1 MGTAAAERLAALE
14 ARRAAAHADGADDA
28 GGADVSRPLRVLT
41 LIDRPITS
49 GGGERMASVIAE
61 RLDPARS
68 ERWLCS
74 SRSSPAPTFEAQLR
88 TSGVRVLTL
97 QRTSPAALWAWAPL
111 VRLLRDERIDVLHA
125 HKFGSNVWGT
135 VVGRLA
141 RVPVVVAHEHS
152 WSYEGQP
159 VRRFLDREIVGRGA
173 DAFVAVSREDERR
186 MVAVEGVD
194 PKVIRFIP
202 NGIPEQHRRG
212 NDVRAELG
220 IAPDAPVIGAVGQL
234 REEKALDVLIDAA
247 GRLAPRVDGL
257 TVLLPGAGPEEAA
270 LREAAAGLDGTVRF
284 LGLRDDIPDVLAAM
298 DVAVCCSHRE
308 GSPLSVMEYMA
319 AGLPVVATRVGGVP
333 DIVIDGEHGV
343 LVAPGDAG
351 AMAVALGE
359 LLGDPARREAMG
371 ARARERQRE
380 EFDLDVMVGRVQE
393 LYEELFERTARARRE
408 GWKRAT
414 PARV

>member
-1 MGTAAAERLAALE
+1 
-14 ARRAAAHADGADDA
+14 
-28 GGADVSRPLRVLT
+28 
-41 LIDRPITS
+41 
-49 GGGERMASVIAE
+49 
-61 RLDPARS
+61 
-68 ERWLCS
+68 
-74 SRSSPAPTFEAQLR
+74 
-88 TSGVRVLTL
+88 
-97 QRTSPAALWAWAPL
+97 
-111 VRLLRDERIDVLHA
+111 
-125 HKFGSNVWGT
+125 
-135 VVGRLA
+135 
-141 RVPVVVAHEHS
+141 
-152 WSYEGQP
+152 
-159 VRRFLDREIVGRGA
+159 
-173 DAFVAVSREDERR
+173 
-186 MVAVEGVD
+186 
-194 PKVIRFIP
+194 VIRFIP

-212 NDVRAELG
+212 TDVRAELG

-333 DIVIDGEHGV
+333 DIVIDGEQGV

-351 AMAVALGE
+351 ALAAALGE